1 MANTGL
7 LGNKRTSSWEKL
19 IRLRMDAAIQLKDQQ
34 VELVKAKTFQR
45 GSERKEKGQHKKQKQ
60 SAQI

>member
-1 MANTGL
+1 
-7 LGNKRTSSWEKL
+7 
-19 IRLRMDAAIQLKDQQ
+19 MDAAIQLKDQQ